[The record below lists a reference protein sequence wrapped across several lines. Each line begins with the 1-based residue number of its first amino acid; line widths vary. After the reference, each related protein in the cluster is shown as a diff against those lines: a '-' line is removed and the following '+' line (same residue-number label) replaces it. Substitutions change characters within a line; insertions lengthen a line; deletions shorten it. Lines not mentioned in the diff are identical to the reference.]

1 MNTPIM
7 KYFLIAVGLAALFSS
22 PLNAQAPRNTTK
34 DVYQY
39 LSWRSPFTANR
50 HTEAPKVRN
59 AAENLA
65 ITGFAQFPNGYFVTL
80 TERDDP
86 EKKHVIEPGVASA
99 IEIIE
104 VNHQA
109 PSLTLKVKYLGSTA
123 EIGFDPNAKKKK
135 IAQSIKNQ
143 TLPAS
148 TAPRL
153 VIPTPKSP

>member
-7 KYFLIAVGLAALFSS
+7 NLFRFNAVLTALSCL
-22 PLNAQAPRNTTK
+22 PLHAQAPRNTTK

-59 AAENLA
+59 HAENLA
-65 ITGFAQFPNGYFVTL
+65 ITGFAQFPHGYFVTL

-86 EKKHVIEPGVASA
+86 KKKHIIEPGVENA
-99 IEIIE
+99 IEILE
-104 VNHQA
+104 VNQQA
-109 PSLTLKVKYLGSTA
+109 PSITLKVRYLGSTA
-123 EIGFDPNAKKKK
+123 EIGFDPNARKKK

-143 TLPAS
+143 TLPVS